1 VHAHNK
7 CRIPRMRFV
16 PRTSVADM
24 PGYPTKKLLFGFPD
38 TRTLAD
44 AICSMS
50 QPALGAAAV
59 VGRQSGWVLPF
70 SGWARDVLQCSSALC
85 LRASLCVFGF

>member
-1 VHAHNK
+1 MFAARVPS
-7 CRIPRMRFV
+7 IPPTRNV
-16 PRTSVADM
+16 SRTSVADM

-44 AICSMS
+44 AICSES

-59 VGRQSGWVLPF
+59 VGRQSGWVLPV
-70 SGWARDVLQCSSALC
+70 R
-85 LRASLCVFGF
+85 